1 MPLQTK
7 QTKNTLKKGLGRTSL
22 VIQWLRLCTSNA
34 VGMGL
39 IPDQELRSHLLCS
52 TAKNK
57 KKKKKKKKKLTKNG
71 DRRDFASKL
80 QKFFLKQFDFGY
92 KKVYI
97 PRPIWYCGSLSLRSN
112 VAK

>member
-1 MPLQTK
+1 MQH
-7 QTKNTLKKGLGRTSL
+7 S
-22 VIQWLRLCTSNA
+22 
-34 VGMGL
+34 
-39 IPDQELRSHLLCS
+39 
-52 TAKNK
+52 K
-57 KKKKKKKKKLTKNG
+57 KKKKKKRKKKLTKKG

-97 PRPIWYCGSLSLRSN
+97 PRPIWYWGSLSLRSN